1 MSTIKFDSSG
11 DGLTVHAEWDDTI
24 LDALLRSGA
33 AVPFYCRAGL
43 CGQCR
48 SILVSGEVEDVGAAP
63 QLLTPL
69 QRQQGEILLCR
80 CRAVTDCE
88 IRPANAITSVSAS
101 LWPAT
106 VAVESLRM
114 LDEQVL
120 HLRVKSINAEAFN
133 FRAGQYT
140 RFVGM
145 TGDLA
150 LIPRLFIASRPG
162 MPILDFYL
170 PVSPNAAQMRATL
183 EAGSEVCL
191 AEPMGS
197 ASLRDDTTGH
207 VLGIAEGAGLGSLIG
222 ILHQLAVTPAAPPT
236 HLFVYSPHQVVL
248 EQMVTQ
254 LAREGGVEA
263 IIVRTPGGLRDAL
276 DTALSAIRAHSPS
289 AKIHAYVKAGRDMA
303 KLARESLFAHGVR
316 PWDTH
321 VDTLNE

>member
-11 DGLTVHAEWDDTI
+11 HALTVHAEWDDTL

-48 SILVSGEVEDVGAAP
+48 SILVSGEVEDVGASP

-101 LWPAT
+101 GWPAAA
-106 VAVESLRM
+106 AVESVRM
-114 LDEQVL
+114 LDEQLL
-120 HLRVKSINAEAFN
+120 HLRIKSITGEAFD

-140 RFVGM
+140 RFAGM
-145 TGDLA
+145 ADELA
-150 LIPRLFIASRPG
+150 AIPRLFIASRPG

-170 PVSPNAAQMRATL
+170 PLNASTAAIPAML
-183 EAGSEVCL
+183 EPGSEVGL
-191 AEPMGS
+191 VEPMGS
-197 ASLRDDTTGH
+197 ASLREDTAGH
-207 VLGIAEGAGLGSLIG
+207 VIGVAEGAGLGSLIG
-222 ILHQLAVTPAAPPT
+222 ILHKLAVMPAAPRA
-236 HLFVYSPHQVVL
+236 HIFVYSPHRSAL

-254 LAREGGVEA
+254 LARDSGVEA
-263 IIVRTPGGLRDAL
+263 IVARAPGGLRDAL
-276 DTALSAIRAHSPS
+276 DTALSAIRVEPGA
-289 AKIHAYVKAGRDMA
+289 AKIQAYVKVGRDMA

-321 VDTLNE
+321 VDTLSE

>member
-11 DGLTVHAEWDDTI
+11 DSLTVHAEWDDTI

-48 SILVSGEVEDVGAAP
+48 SILVSGEVEDVGASP

-88 IRPANAITSVSAS
+88 IRPANAITPVEAS
-101 LWPAT
+101 RWPAAAT
-106 VAVESLRM
+106 VESLRV

-120 HLRVKSINAEAFN
+120 HLRVTSANGEAFN

-145 TGDLA
+145 TGELA

-170 PVSPNAAQMRATL
+170 PLSANTAAIQADL
-183 EAGSEVCL
+183 AAGSEVCL

-197 ASLRDDTTGH
+197 ASLREDATGH
-207 VLGIAEGAGLGSLIG
+207 VLVIVEGAGLGSAIG
-222 ILHQLAVTPAAPPT
+222 ILHKLAVMPAAPPT
-236 HLFVYSPHQVVL
+236 HLFLYSPHQVVL
-248 EQMVTQ
+248 EQMVAQ
-254 LAREGGVEA
+254 LAHQGGVDA

-276 DTALSAIRAHSPS
+276 DTALGKVRAVAPS
-289 AKIHAYVKAGRDMA
+289 AKVQAYVKVGRDMA
-303 KLARESLFAHGVR
+303 KLVREGLFAHQVR

>member
-1 MSTIKFDSSG
+1 VSTIKFDSLGSS
-11 DGLTVHAEWDDTI
+11 LTVHAEWDETI

-48 SILVSGEVEDVGAAP
+48 SILVDGEVEDVGASP
-63 QLLTPL
+63 QLLTAS

-88 IRPANAITSVSAS
+88 VRPANAITSVGESR
-101 LWPAT
+101 WPAGA
-106 VAVESLRM
+106 AVESLRR

-120 HLRVKSINAEAFN
+120 HLRVKSTNGEAFN

-140 RFVGM
+140 RFAGM
-145 TGDLA
+145 QGELG

-170 PVSPNAAQMRATL
+170 PLNATTATMQTML
-183 EAGSEVCL
+183 KAGSEVCL

-197 ASLRDDTTGH
+197 ASLRDYATGH
-207 VLGIAEGAGLGSLIG
+207 LLVIAEGAGLASMAG
-222 ILHQLAVTPAAPPT
+222 ILHKLAVTPAAPPT
-236 HLFVYSPHQVVL
+236 HLFVYSEHQLVL

-254 LAREGGVEA
+254 LAREGAVKA
-263 IIVRTPGGLRDAL
+263 IVARTPGQLRDAL
-276 DTALSAIRAHSPS
+276 DTALAAIRADSPS
-289 AKIHAYVKAGRDMA
+289 AKIQAYVKAGRDTA

-316 PWDTH
+316 PWDAH
-321 VDTLNE
+321 VDPLSE